1 MAMTKSEAT
10 DELRAKAAREL
21 RYKKPILDQLNYG
34 AITSE
39 LWDIQ
44 SKCDELLYM
53 EVVDR
58 DAILDALDG
67 DEDDAEEYRMTFADI
82 SADCERL
89 IDAMSD
95 TGVEENF
102 DIFLVTAN
110 GGFYRT
116 VGYDSYEADYFLLS
130 GYESEWAQSEAA
142 KRLMRLTKQE
152 IIELARKVFGVIA
165 AYTDLVQ
172 HYDKLEAVYNIAK
185 GENALL
191 LSAVQRVDEAY
202 TRYIENDDEREFD
215 KLVASL
221 PPRAWLE

>member
-1 MAMTKSEAT
+1 
-10 DELRAKAAREL
+10 
-21 RYKKPILDQLNYG
+21 
-34 AITSE
+34 
-39 LWDIQ
+39 
-44 SKCDELLYM
+44 M
-53 EVVDR
+53 EDVDR
-58 DAILDALDG
+58 GAILDALDG

-89 IDAMSD
+89 ISVMSETD
-95 TGVEENF
+95 VEENF
-102 DIFLVTAN
+102 DTFLVTAN

-116 VGYDSYEADYFLLS
+116 VGYDSYETDYFLLS
-130 GYESEWAQSEAA
+130 GYESEWARSEAA

-152 IIELARKVFGVIA
+152 ILDLARKVFGVIA

-191 LSAVQRVDEAY
+191 LSAVQRIDEAY
-202 TRYIENDDEREFD
+202 TRYIENDDEMEFD
-215 KLVASL
+215 ELVASL

>member
-1 MAMTKSEAT
+1 MNETRS
-10 DELRAKAAREL
+10 KAEIAREL
-21 RYKKPILDQLNYG
+21 RFKKPILEQLNYE

-44 SKCDELLYM
+44 SKCDELLYIDQS
-53 EVVDR
+53 DR
-58 DAILDALDG
+58 DLLINAMDG
-67 DEDDAEEYRMTFADI
+67 DEDEVEEYRMTFADI

-165 AYTDLVQ
+165 AYTDLMQ

-215 KLVASL
+215 ELVASL

>member
-1 MAMTKSEAT
+1 MNDTRS
-10 DELRAKAAREL
+10 KAEIAREL
-21 RYKKPILDQLNYG
+21 RYKKPILEQLNYE
-34 AITSE
+34 AITNE

-53 EVVDR
+53 EDVDR
-58 DAILDALDG
+58 GAILDALDG

-89 IDAMSD
+89 ISVMSENN
-95 TGVEENF
+95 VEENF

-130 GYESEWAQSEAA
+130 GYESEWARSEAA

-172 HYDKLEAVYNIAK
+172 HYDKLEAVYNLVK
-185 GENALL
+185 GENAEL
-191 LSAVQRVDEAY
+191 LSAVKRIDEAY
-202 TRYIENDDEREFD
+202 ERYIETQDVLAYDDVLYR
-215 KLVASL
+215 L
-221 PPRAWLE
+221 PDRAWLE

>member
-1 MAMTKSEAT
+1 MNETRS
-10 DELRAKAAREL
+10 KAEIAREL
-21 RYKKPILDQLNYG
+21 RYKKPILERLNYE

-39 LWDIQ
+39 LWDTQ

-53 EVVDR
+53 EDVDR
-58 DAILDALDG
+58 GAILDALDG

-89 IDAMSD
+89 IDAMSGSD
-95 TGVEENF
+95 VEENF
-102 DIFLVTAN
+102 DAFLVTAN

-152 IIELARKVFGVIA
+152 ILDLARKVFGVIA
-165 AYTDLVQ
+165 AYTDLMQ
-172 HYDKLEAVYNIAK
+172 HYDKLEAVYNLVK
-185 GENALL
+185 GENAEL
-191 LSAVQRVDEAY
+191 LSAVKRIDEAY
-202 TRYIENDDEREFD
+202 ERYIETQDVSAYDDVLCR
-215 KLVASL
+215 L
-221 PPRAWLE
+221 PDRVWLE

>member
-1 MAMTKSEAT
+1 MNETRS
-10 DELRAKAAREL
+10 KAEIAREL
-21 RYKKPILDQLNYG
+21 RYKKPILEQLNYE
-34 AITSE
+34 AITNE

-53 EVVDR
+53 EDVDR
-58 DAILDALDG
+58 GAILDALDG

-89 IDAMSD
+89 ISVMSETD
-95 TGVEENF
+95 VEENF

-172 HYDKLEAVYNIAK
+172 HYDKLEAVYNLVK
-185 GENALL
+185 GENAEL
-191 LSAVQRVDEAY
+191 LSAVKRIDEAY
-202 TRYIENDDEREFD
+202 ERYIETQDVLAYDDVLYR
-215 KLVASL
+215 L
-221 PPRAWLE
+221 PDRAWLE

>member
-1 MAMTKSEAT
+1 MRASKAT
-10 DELRAKAAREL
+10 DELRAKAARGL
-21 RYKKPILDQLNYG
+21 RYKKPILEQLNYE

-44 SKCDELLYM
+44 SKCDELMYM
-53 EVVDR
+53 EDVDR

-89 IDAMSD
+89 ISVMSD
-95 TGVEENF
+95 TDVEENF

-130 GYESEWAQSEAA
+130 GYESEWARSEAA

-172 HYDKLEAVYNIAK
+172 HYDKLEAVYNLVK
-185 GENALL
+185 GENAEL
-191 LSAVQRVDEAY
+191 LSAVKRIDEAY
-202 TRYIENDDEREFD
+202 ERYIETQNVSVYDDVLCR
-215 KLVASL
+215 L
-221 PPRAWLE
+221 PDRAWLE

>member
-1 MAMTKSEAT
+1 MNETRS
-10 DELRAKAAREL
+10 KAEIAREL
-21 RYKKPILDQLNYG
+21 RYKKPILEQLNYE

-39 LWDIQ
+39 LSDIQ

-53 EVVDR
+53 EDVDR
-58 DAILDALDG
+58 GAILDALDG

-89 IDAMSD
+89 IDAMSIND
-95 TGVEENF
+95 VEENF
-102 DIFLVTAN
+102 DTFLVTAN

-172 HYDKLEAVYNIAK
+172 HYDKLEAVYNLVK
-185 GENALL
+185 GENAEL
-191 LSAVQRVDEAY
+191 LSAVKRIDEAY
-202 TRYIENDDEREFD
+202 ERYIETQDVSAYDDVLYR
-215 KLVASL
+215 L
-221 PPRAWLE
+221 PDRAWLE

>member
-1 MAMTKSEAT
+1 MNDTRS
-10 DELRAKAAREL
+10 KAEIARNL
-21 RYKKPILDQLNYG
+21 RYKKSMLEQLNFNS
-34 AITSE
+34 ICDM
-39 LWDIQ
+39 LWDTQ
-44 SKCDELLYM
+44 SKCEELLYLDDS
-53 EVVDR
+53 DR

-89 IDAMSD
+89 ISVMSD
-95 TGVEENF
+95 TDVEENF

-116 VGYDSYEADYFLLS
+116 VGYGSYEADYFLLS

-202 TRYIENDDEREFD
+202 TRYIENDDKREFD

-221 PPRAWLE
+221 PARAWLE

>member
-1 MAMTKSEAT
+1 MNETRS
-10 DELRAKAAREL
+10 KAEIAREL
-21 RYKKPILDQLNYG
+21 RYKKPILEQLNYE
-34 AITSE
+34 AITNE

-53 EVVDR
+53 EDVDR
-58 DAILDALDG
+58 GAILDALDG
-67 DEDDAEEYRMTFADI
+67 DEDDTEEYRMTFADI

-89 IDAMSD
+89 IDAMSIND
-95 TGVEENF
+95 VEENF
-102 DIFLVTAN
+102 DTFLVTAN

-172 HYDKLEAVYNIAK
+172 HYDKLEAVYNLVK
-185 GENALL
+185 GENAEL
-191 LSAVQRVDEAY
+191 LSAVRRIDEAY
-202 TRYIENDDEREFD
+202 ERYIETQDVSAYDDVLCR
-215 KLVASL
+215 L
-221 PPRAWLE
+221 PDRAWLE

>member
-1 MAMTKSEAT
+1 MNETRS
-10 DELRAKAAREL
+10 KAEIAREL
-21 RYKKPILDQLNYG
+21 RYKKPILEQLNYE

-53 EVVDR
+53 EDVDR
-58 DAILDALDG
+58 GAILDALDG

-89 IDAMSD
+89 ISVMSENN
-95 TGVEENF
+95 VEENF

-172 HYDKLEAVYNIAK
+172 HYDKLEAVYNLVK
-185 GENALL
+185 GENAEL
-191 LSAVQRVDEAY
+191 LSAVKRIDEAY
-202 TRYIENDDEREFD
+202 ERYIETQDVLAYDDVLYR
-215 KLVASL
+215 L
-221 PPRAWLE
+221 PDRAWLE

>member
-1 MAMTKSEAT
+1 MRANKAT

-21 RYKKPILDQLNYG
+21 RYKKPILERLNYE

-53 EVVDR
+53 EDVDR

-89 IDAMSD
+89 ISVISDAYI
-95 TGVEENF
+95 EENF
-102 DIFLVTAN
+102 DAFLVTAN
-110 GGFYRT
+110 GGFYKT
-116 VGYDSYEADYFLLS
+116 VGYDSYEEDYFALI
-130 GYESEWAQSEAA
+130 GYEPELAQSEAA
-142 KRLMRLTKQE
+142 KRIMRLTKQE
-152 IIELARKVFGVIA
+152 IVSLARTVFGVIA

-172 HYDKLEAVYNIAK
+172 HYDKLEAVYNIVK
-185 GENALL
+185 GENAEL
-191 LSAVQRVDEAY
+191 LSAVKRIDEAY
-202 TRYIENDDEREFD
+202 ERYIETQDVSAYD
-215 KLVASL
+215 KVLYQL
-221 PPRAWLE
+221 PDRAWLE